1 MASFDV
7 IIVGAG
13 PAGSSLAM
21 RLSKNKRKVLLLDKA
36 VFPRDKVCGDGLSG
50 KTVGLL
56 RELGLEETVAKKS
69 SEKIL
74 GVLIS
79 SPAGTL
85 LDIPMPRN
93 NYGYC
98 CRRELFDNL
107 LFQKAKALVE
117 TREGFQVTGL
127 LQENGFVVGVKGK
140 DLSSGKEAEFR
151 STIVVAA
158 DGNNSVVANQL
169 GLGTN
174 PPEHH
179 IAALRAY
186 YEGVS
191 GLQNRI
197 EIHFIDEVLPGYFW
211 IFPVDNGKANVGVGM
226 VARDIQKQRRD
237 LKKSMEKAMRE
248 NPLFKERFRNAKLI
262 GSIRGWGLPLGSH
275 KRKSAGNGW
284 LFLGDAASL
293 IDPFTGEGIGN
304 ALFSAK
310 LASQEIERC
319 LNEKDFSEENLKRYN
334 ERLDAELYPELKTSY
349 NLQRLANHQ
358 WLLNFVVNKA
368 KKKPEV
374 ARFLGESLTNDQPR
388 EKLAS
393 VWSLIKLFFL

>member
-1 MASFDV
+1 MLDV
-7 IIVGAG
+7 IIVGGG
-13 PAGSSLAM
+13 PGGSSLAI
-21 RLSKNKRKVLLLDKA
+21 RLAKLNRKVLLLDKA
-36 VFPRDKVCGDGLSG
+36 VFPRGKVCGDGLSG

-56 RELGLEETVAKKS
+56 RELGLEKEVAEKS
-69 SEKIL
+69 SEKIH

-79 SPAGTL
+79 SPNRAL
-85 LDIPMPRN
+85 LDIPMPPT

-98 CRRELFDNL
+98 CRRELFDNI
-107 LFQKAKALVE
+107 LFQKAKSLVE
-117 TREGFQVTGL
+117 TREGFQVMDL
-127 LQENGFVVGVKGK
+127 LEENGFVVGVKGK
-140 DLSSGKEAEFR
+140 DLKTGKEGEFR
-151 STIVVAA
+151 AKIVVGA
-158 DGNNSVVANQL
+158 DGNNSVVANKL

-186 YEGVS
+186 YDGVS
-191 GLQNRI
+191 DLTDRI
-197 EIHFIDEVLPGYFW
+197 EIHFIDGILPGYFW
-211 IFPVDNGKANVGVGM
+211 IFPVDNGAANVGIGM

-237 LKKSMEKAMRE
+237 LKKSMAKAVAE
-248 NPLFKERFRNAKLI
+248 NPLFKERFKNAKMVGGI
-262 GSIRGWGLPLGSH
+262 KGWGLPLGSH
-275 KRKSAGNGW
+275 KRKSVGNGW

-310 LASQEIERC
+310 IASQEIDRALKEG
-319 LNEKDFSEENLKRYN
+319 NVSEENLKRYS
-334 ERLDAELYPELKTSY
+334 ERLDKELYPELKTSY

-368 KKKPEV
+368 KKKPQI

-388 EKLAS
+388 KKLAS
-393 VWSLIKLFFL
+393 VWSLIRLFFL